1 MHNISVRRPWAK
13 RVAHWT
19 YSLRTSSNRNTAQ
32 ATILEM
38 GEATNI
44 DYRAI
49 PFAETEGELW
59 GLVLWLQEIILD
71 IWTQRC
77 LWNIHMEASNARR
90 CMLGQKPVWRLPR
103 Y

>member
-1 MHNISVRRPWAK
+1 MRMGLC
-13 RVAHWT
+13 
-19 YSLRTSSNRNTAQ
+19 LRHRYT
-32 ATILEM
+32 LV
-38 GEATNI
+38 
-44 DYRAI
+44 